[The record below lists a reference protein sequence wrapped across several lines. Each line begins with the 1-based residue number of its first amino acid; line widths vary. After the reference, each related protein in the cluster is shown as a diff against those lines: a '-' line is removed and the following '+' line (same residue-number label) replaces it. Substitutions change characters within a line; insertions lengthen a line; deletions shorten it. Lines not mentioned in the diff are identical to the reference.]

1 MALFTVENNTV
12 DNTTAIFDNF
22 YNVQMSVPTEQYNL
36 VRAFFQGIC
45 GTTEIADNFTAF
57 LFKVASLSGIDA
69 LTIIDN
75 LQGENNK
82 LKIDQK
88 FAYYLNSFKSKTN
101 LYGVTVAPKPVQPVA
116 RNVVV

>member
-1 MALFTVENNTV
+1 MSLFLTENNVV

-22 YNVQMSVPTEQYNL
+22 YNMQMSVPTEQYNL
-36 VRAFFQGIC
+36 VYSFFQGVC
-45 GTTEIADNFTAF
+45 GTTEIANNFTAF
-57 LFKVASLSGIDA
+57 LFIVASMSGIDA

-75 LQGENNK
+75 LKGDDNK

-101 LYGVTVAPKPVQPVA
+101 LYGVAVAPKPVQPVA
-116 RNVVV
+116 RNVVI